1 MKHFTYLLWHIVG
14 SLLSLACY
22 KAGFP
27 YMSNYL
33 IGVIVVLLGWLS
45 YNKEVIK
52 NSDFI
57 EILSF
62 RMAYLVGYR
71 VQ

>member
-33 IGVIVVLLGWLS
+33 IGVIVGSVGL
-45 YNKEVIK
+45 VILQQRS
-52 NSDFI
+52 N
-57 EILSF
+57 
-62 RMAYLVGYR
+62 
-71 VQ
+71 